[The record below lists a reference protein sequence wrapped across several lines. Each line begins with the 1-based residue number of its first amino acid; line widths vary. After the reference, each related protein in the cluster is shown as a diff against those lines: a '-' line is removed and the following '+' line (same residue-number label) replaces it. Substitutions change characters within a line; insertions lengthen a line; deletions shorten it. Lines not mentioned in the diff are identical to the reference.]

1 VTLATRDRP
10 ASLPEM
16 RHRELPLL
24 LNELLELLSQAE
36 SPDDLDLEQTLIR
49 LGSAPAEAE
58 LLADYLPAACGRA
71 FLREIGVKTS
81 DTYLRS
87 NEDGSWGPP
96 TLFAD
101 DPLWLDVEAFVE
113 TIRTDPNRRSK
124 FGLVAQLSAEVDA
137 INNAVHSG
145 MSLAEMVGSSFAS
158 VFAAPLRH
166 RNSGG

>member
-1 VTLATRDRP
+1 MQR
-10 ASLPEM
+10 
-16 RHRELPLL
+16 RELPLL
-24 LNELLELLSQAE
+24 LDQVLELLSQAE
-36 SPDDLDLEQTLIR
+36 YPGDLDLEQTVIR
-49 LGSAPAEAE
+49 LGSTPAEAE

-81 DTYLRS
+81 DTYLRP

-113 TIRTDPNRRSK
+113 TIRTDPNRRSQ

-145 MSLAEMVGSSFAS
+145 KSLADMAGSSFAS
-158 VFAAPLRH
+158 VFVAPLRH
-166 RNSGG
+166 RT

>member
-1 VTLATRDRP
+1 
-10 ASLPEM
+10 M
-16 RHRELPLL
+16 RHREFPLL
-24 LNELLELLSQAE
+24 LNQFLELLSQAE
-36 SPDDLDLEQTLIR
+36 SPDDLDLEQTFIR

-101 DPLWLDVEAFVE
+101 DPLWRDVEAFVE
-113 TIRTDPNRRSK
+113 TIRTDPDRRSQ

-137 INNAVHSG
+137 INNAVRSG
-145 MSLAEMVGSSFAS
+145 ESLADLAGSSFAS
-158 VFAAPLRH
+158 VFVAPLRH
-166 RNSGG
+166 RT